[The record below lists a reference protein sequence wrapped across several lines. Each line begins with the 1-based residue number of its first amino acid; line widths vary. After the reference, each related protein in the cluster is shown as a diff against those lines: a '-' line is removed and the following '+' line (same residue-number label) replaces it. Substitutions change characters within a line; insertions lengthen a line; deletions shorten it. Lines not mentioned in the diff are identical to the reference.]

1 MAKKK
6 IIRKFSKK
14 TGPGNTTGPNQ
25 SGSMDRPGSN
35 ENQGRSRFRPPHR
48 NENPRSEQGSPREQ
62 KDMREHR
69 DVRENRDNRE
79 GRDNRNRPP
88 RGFHPRDR
96 NERDR
101 NERRERNEGQ
111 SRNERYDR
119 PERREKVLLGKCFL
133 CQANISDDIYGLKM
147 KNGEYIHFECMVKY
161 VKNLT
166 KNDFPQRDI
175 KVYYTGSGNFSLV
188 MEKKFKGTIKWEVLK
203 TINIKQIETSEKVT
217 S

>member
-14 TGPGNTTGPNQ
+14 PGPGNTAGPNPPGATERQ
-25 SGSMDRPGSN
+25 SGPHDNTDRN
-35 ENQGRSRFRPPHR
+35 R
-48 NENPRSEQGSPREQ
+48 NEKPRNEQGPPREN
-62 KDMREHR
+62 R
-69 DVRENRDNRE
+69 DIRENRDNRD

-88 RGFHPRDR
+88 RGFYPRDR
-96 NERDR
+96 NERKDR
-101 NERRERNEGQ
+101 NDNQ
-111 SRNERYDR
+111 QPRNERYER

-166 KNDFPQRDI
+166 KDDFPQRDI

-188 MEKKFKGTIKWEVLK
+188 LEKKFKGTIKWEVLK
-203 TINIKQIETSEKVT
+203 TINIKQIEASEKVT